1 MSNEAINRLAKHLS
15 AAQKA
20 LQEIELQV
28 GFDDDPR
35 PGRVPEQHE
44 KIARQAA
51 LTSILERRARDSHFD
66 RAAIF
71 EQPSWAILLA
81 VYVCQTRN
89 EKITLDSLSTCGQSA
104 AISLRWVNVL
114 EQHGLLY
121 CFADA
126 ENGSHQLVKMTD
138 RGNEC
143 MTRYLSEISR
153 V

>member
-20 LQEIELQV
+20 LREIELQV
-28 GFDDDPR
+28 GFDDEHQPE
-35 PGRVPEQHE
+35 RVPEQRE
-44 KIARQAA
+44 KIAREAA
-51 LTSILERRARDSHFD
+51 LTSIFERRARDSHFD

-71 EQPSWAILLA
+71 EEPSWAILLA

-114 EQHGLLY
+114 EQHGLLC
-121 CFADA
+121 CFDDAD
-126 ENGSHQLVKMTD
+126 NGDHKLVKMTD